1 MTEALVLTSA
11 SGGAGF
17 RRIAGLGLLAALA
30 VLLVFHETALEL
42 AQIWWRSETFAHGL
56 IVAPISCWL
65 IWNKRQRLATEVI
78 RPSFA
83 ALIPLG
89 LGGFGWLLGRATSV
103 AALEHFALVAML
115 ISALWAVWGN
125 AIARV
130 LTFPLGFLFF
140 GVPFGEFL
148 IPVMMKYT
156 ADFTV
161 AALRLSGIPVYREGL
176 QFVIPSG
183 SWSVVEACSGIRYLI
198 ASTMVGALF
207 AYLNYRSW
215 LRRSLFILAALL
227 VPLVANWL
235 RAYLIVMLG
244 HLSGNRLA
252 TGVDHLIYGWL
263 FFGIVILALFW
274 VGSWW
279 REEGEERPA
288 SREVRADGPGAGP
301 ARAWIML
308 AAVLALGALCHPVL
322 AWLIAVPGQARQRIE
337 APRPAPGWS
346 REDAYAVAGFLP
358 HYVGERSRS
367 LATYR
372 SDGRA
377 ISLLIVHYAQQSPGH
392 ELVQWDNRLLF
403 REDKL
408 WSEIDASRDAVVP
421 AIEAKRSRLRSATGK
436 SLVVWSWYWLD
447 GRQTADELSAKLA
460 LAADRLARRR
470 DDSDAL
476 IVWTEA
482 GENPEEARAAVQAF
496 LAAHLE
502 AIRASLGEA
511 NPPR

>member
-1 MTEALVLTSA
+1 MTEALALTPV
-11 SGGAGF
+11 SGGAAF
-17 RRIAGLGLLAALA
+17 RRIAGLGLAAALV
-30 VLLVFHETALEL
+30 VLFVFHETALEL

-56 IVAPISCWL
+56 VVVPISCWL
-65 IWNKRQRLATEVI
+65 IWNKRQRLAGEVL
-78 RPSFA
+78 RPSFM

-89 LGGFGWLLGRATSV
+89 LGGFGWLIGSAASV
-103 AALEHFALVAML
+103 AALEHFSLIAML

-125 AIARV
+125 SIAR
-130 LTFPLGFLFF
+130 LLAFPLGFLFF

-198 ASTMVGALF
+198 ASTMVGVLF
-207 AYLNYRSW
+207 AYLNYRSL
-215 LRRSLFILAALL
+215 LRRALFVLAALL

-244 HLSGNRLA
+244 HLSGNRIA

-279 REEGEERPA
+279 REEGEEMRPGG
-288 SREVRADGPGAGP
+288 EVRANVSGTGP
-301 ARAWIML
+301 ARVWIML
-308 AAVLALGALCHPVL
+308 AAVLALGALCHPAL
-322 AWLIAVPGQARQRIE
+322 AWLMDVPGDSSRRIE

-346 REDAYAVAGFLP
+346 REDAFAVAGFLP
-358 HYVGERSRS
+358 HYVGDRSRS

-372 SDGRA
+372 SGARA
-377 ISLLIVHYAQQSPGH
+377 VSLLIVHYAHQSPGH

-403 REDKL
+403 REDKF
-408 WSEIDASRDAVVP
+408 WSEIEAGRDAIVP
-421 AIEAKRSRLRSATGK
+421 AIAARRSLLRGATGK
-436 SLVVWSWYWLD
+436 SLAVWSWYWLD
-447 GRQTADELSAKLA
+447 GRQTADEFSAKLA

-476 IVWTEA
+476 VVWTET

-496 LAAHLE
+496 LAAHKD
-502 AIRASLGEA
+502 AIRVSLLGD
-511 NPPR
+511 PPRR